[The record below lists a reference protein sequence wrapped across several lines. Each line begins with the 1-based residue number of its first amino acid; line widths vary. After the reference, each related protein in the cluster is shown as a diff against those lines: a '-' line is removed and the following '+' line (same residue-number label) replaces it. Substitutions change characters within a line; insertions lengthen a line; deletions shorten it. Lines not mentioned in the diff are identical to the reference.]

1 MSYYSLAILIE
12 TSPKRKAMAEA
23 ITNQVVKTTRNA
35 KAPKASPK
43 ATAPTTK
50 LLTETNGATELA
62 TKPEG
67 DTFKYSDAN
76 TVSRSLPY
84 GY

>member
-1 MSYYSLAILIE
+1 M
-12 TSPKRKAMAEA
+12 SPKRKALAEA
-23 ITNQVVKTTRNA
+23 SANQVVKTTRDA

-43 ATAPTTK
+43 ATSPTTK
-50 LLTETNGATELA
+50 LLTETKGATEIA
-62 TKPEG
+62 TKHKG